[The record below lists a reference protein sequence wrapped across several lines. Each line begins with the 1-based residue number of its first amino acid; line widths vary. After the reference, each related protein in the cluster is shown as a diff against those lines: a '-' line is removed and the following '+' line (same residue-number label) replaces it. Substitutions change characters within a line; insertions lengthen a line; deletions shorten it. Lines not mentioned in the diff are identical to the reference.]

1 MALNVNPLPSGD
13 GPGTP
18 DGPAGELLPCGRS
31 LESVWDAQGTPEAE
45 RDTHLRT
52 CPHCGAALREL
63 TTLDRL
69 VQRARDTD
77 EAGTADPRE
86 AARFTA
92 RVMDVVRLELR
103 PGRTLPLGDLDEDLW
118 IVESAA
124 AKTFRAA
131 VDALPGVRAGSC
143 QVHPADPADSGSGV
157 PRGPVRVRLE
167 VEVSA
172 HRNLQEAAEAVRA
185 ATVRA
190 GAERLG
196 LTVGRVDVTVTDL
209 LAADD
214 GRDRR

>member
-13 GPGTP
+13 GPDTP

-45 RDTHLRT
+45 RDAHLRT
-52 CPHCGAALREL
+52 CPHCVAALREL

-77 EAGTADPRE
+77 EADTADPRE

-103 PGRTLPLGDLDEDLW
+103 PGRTLPLGDPDEDLW

-124 AKTFRAA
+124 ARTFRAA
-131 VDALPGVRAGSC
+131 ADALPGVRAGSC
-143 QVHPADPADSGSGV
+143 RVRPADPADGGSGV

-167 VEVSA
+167 VAVSP
-172 HRNLQEAAEAVRA
+172 HRNLQEAAEDVRA

-196 LTVGRVDVTVTDL
+196 LAVGRVDVTVTDL

>member
-69 VQRARDTD
+69 VQRARVTD

-172 HRNLQEAAEAVRA
+172 LRNLQEAAEAVRA